1 MSASPDEILSM
12 ICFARVVEAG
22 SFTAAADKLGL
33 SKSVVSARV
42 AQLEDRVGSRLLNR
56 TTRKLSL
63 TADGMAFY
71 ERCARLVS
79 AADDATADVD
89 GPSEVPRGALRV
101 LAPAAFAQEYL
112 APPLATYVE
121 RHPQVRVELTLSD
134 KLVDLADDGIDL
146 AIRIAPSVEGGGSL
160 SSRRLAGDHTVLC
173 ASPGYLARKG
183 LPTAAEQLVQHDCL
197 VYSLLRIS
205 DEWRFRAPGGR
216 DTFTVP
222 IEGRFQAASA
232 GVLRQAALA
241 GMGITVLP
249 SFMVAEDL
257 ALGRLRTVVDTFA
270 GVELGIF
277 AVYAQA
283 RRPPTKVRALVD
295 VLAAHFKKPRWGA
308 TTLPGI
314 MPGATT
320 AIGFTGR

>member
-1 MSASPDEILSM
+1 MAASPDEILSM

-22 SFTAAADKLGL
+22 SFTAAAEKLDL

-63 TADGMAFY
+63 TAEGMAFY

-89 GPSEVPRGALRV
+89 GASEVPRGALRV
-101 LAPAAFAQEYL
+101 LAPTAFAQEYL
-112 APPLATYVE
+112 GPPLTTYLE
-121 RHPQVRVELTLSD
+121 RNPQVRLELTLSD
-134 KLVDLADDGIDL
+134 KLIDLAEDGIDL
-146 AIRIAPSVEGGGSL
+146 AIRIAPNVDGGTL
-160 SSRRLAGDHTVLC
+160 SARRLAGFHSVLC

-183 LPTAAEQLVQHDCL
+183 VPTAAEQLVQHDCL

-205 DEWRFRAPGGR
+205 DEWRFRAPGSR
-216 DTFTVP
+216 DTSTVP

-241 GMGITVLP
+241 GMGIAVLP
-249 SFMVAEDL
+249 SYMVAEDL

-270 GVELGIF
+270 GVEQGIF
-277 AVYAQA
+277 AVYSQA
-283 RRPPTKVRALVD
+283 RRPVAKVRALVD
-295 VLAAHFKKPRWGA
+295 ILAAHFKRPRWGA
-308 TTLPGI
+308 STLPGI

-320 AIGFTGR
+320 AIGFNGR